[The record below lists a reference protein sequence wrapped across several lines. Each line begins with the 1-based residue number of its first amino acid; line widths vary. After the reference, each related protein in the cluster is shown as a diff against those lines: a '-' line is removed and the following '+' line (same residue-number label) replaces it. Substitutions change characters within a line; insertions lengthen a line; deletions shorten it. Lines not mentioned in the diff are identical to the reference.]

1 MLQSPEAMA
10 QLGINPEMLQVCMH
24 AYAIAHAR
32 ATCTGH
38 MHMPHATRHMHMR
51 ACMHITCHT
60 PHTHA
65 TRLMRM
71 HMLHTQAMMGGL
83 AGGGGG
89 GGGMMQIEVTPED
102 EEAISRLMSLGFPR
116 GAAIQARLV
125 TMQCIMQ
132 RLQWVHGV
140 SHALP
145 CRPLLACATALHPA
159 LLTAGLHGVRQGRE
173 PRGQLPLRP
182 RERPRVKPVP
192 LRRGRVGWSGDGRMG
207 WGVGGRQAGGGGV
220 GGGGC
225 CSFES
230 AVNSI
235 VYRTPMS
242 NRRLSF
248 CCFVVRVC
256 V

>member
-1 MLQSPEAMA
+1 MRTPSR
-10 QLGINPEMLQVCMH
+10 MH
-24 AYAIAHAR
+24 AQHAQ
-32 ATCTGH
+32 ATCTCH
-38 MHMPHATRHMHMR
+38 TPHATCTCAHACTSHATRLMHMPHASY
-51 ACMHITCHT
+51 TCHT
-60 PHTHA
+60 LHMH
-65 TRLMRM
+65 M

-173 PRGQLPLRP
+173 P
-182 RERPRVKPVP
+182 
-192 LRRGRVGWSGDGRMG
+192 
-207 WGVGGRQAGGGGV
+207 GRQP
-220 GGGGC
+220 
-225 CSFES
+225 S
-230 AVNSI
+230 
-235 VYRTPMS
+235 
-242 NRRLSF
+242 L
-248 CCFVVRVC
+248 
-256 V
+256 

>member
-1 MLQSPEAMA
+1 MQSPEVQEMLQSPEAMA

-173 PRGQLPLRP
+173 P
-182 RERPRVKPVP
+182 
-192 LRRGRVGWSGDGRMG
+192 
-207 WGVGGRQAGGGGV
+207 GRQP
-220 GGGGC
+220 
-225 CSFES
+225 S
-230 AVNSI
+230 
-235 VYRTPMS
+235 
-242 NRRLSF
+242 L
-248 CCFVVRVC
+248 
-256 V
+256 